1 MKDYIIRATAANGQ
15 IRAFAATTKEML
27 EFARE
32 AHDTSPVASAALG
45 RTMTAA
51 AMMGIM
57 LKGDKDLLTITVR
70 GNGPLAGITVTADKD
85 ANVKGYVFNPHV
97 DLPPNKEGKLD
108 VASAVGI
115 GLMNIIKDIGLK
127 EPYVGQTHLVT
138 SEIAEDLT
146 HYFYHSEQIPSV
158 VSLGVLVDKDTPIK
172 QSGGFIIQL
181 MPGAEE
187 EIIAFLEEKIKEVK
201 AVTTL
206 FEEGYT
212 PEAIL
217 EELLG
222 EKGLQ
227 INEKVP
233 AKFYCN
239 CSKDRVEKAL
249 ISVGREDLQ
258 SMIDDNEPI
267 EMNCHFCNKNYE
279 FKVEELEEL
288 VKNI

>member
-15 IRAFAATTKEML
+15 IRAFAATTREML

-57 LKGDKDLLTITVR
+57 LKGEKDLLTITVR

-97 DLPPNKEGKLD
+97 DLPLNNEGKLD

-146 HYFYHSEQIPSV
+146 YYFYHSEQIPSV
-158 VSLGVLVDKDTPIK
+158 VSLGVLVDKDTSIK

-181 MPGAEE
+181 MPGAED
-187 EIIAFLEEKIKEVK
+187 EIITFLEEKIKDVK

-227 INEKVP
+227 INEKLP
-233 AKFYCN
+233 TNFYCN

-267 EMNCHFCNKNYE
+267 EMHCHFCNKKYE
-279 FKVEELEEL
+279 FKVEELKEL